1 MIEDV
6 HVILRSGGVLCIM
19 MYAIYSSIYISEE
32 QEVNDAHVAK
42 C

>member
-1 MIEDV
+1 
-6 HVILRSGGVLCIM
+6 M

-42 C
+42 LTTGEGE